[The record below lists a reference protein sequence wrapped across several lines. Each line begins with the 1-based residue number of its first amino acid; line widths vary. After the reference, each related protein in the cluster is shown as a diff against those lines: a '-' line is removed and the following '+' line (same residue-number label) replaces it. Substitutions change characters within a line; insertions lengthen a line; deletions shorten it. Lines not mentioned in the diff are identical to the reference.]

1 MNNQVT
7 AVRNLTRLPYQ
18 VQIPHHIVAKA
29 LEFIDSQIH
38 RFTDLQIHR
47 FTDSQI
53 HKFADSQIRRFTD
66 SQIHRFT
73 DSQIPHHIEIK
84 SSFKTSWSDSVWRRR
99 NM

>member
-1 MNNQVT
+1 MNIQVT

-29 LEFIDSQIH
+29 LEFTDSQI
-38 RFTDLQIHR
+38 RR

-53 HKFADSQIRRFTD
+53 RRFADSQIRRFTD

-73 DSQIPHHIEIK
+73 DSQIPHHIE
-84 SSFKTSWSDSVWRRR
+84 
-99 NM
+99 N